1 MNGITEV
8 TKSIQK
14 DDPSEEET
22 AKNDKGL
29 NEQAKSESKTPD
41 EAKEELPIEKIF
53 DSGSEVAKSLGN
65 FKLYKSRGMYFSGT
79 IIDHEEHIIISG
91 YEGSILFYSIEHGKT
106 YIFKGAGGTL
116 CN

>member
-8 TKSIQK
+8 TKLFQK
-14 DDPSEEET
+14 DGPSEEET
-22 AKNDKGL
+22 ARNDKGL
-29 NEQAKSESKTPD
+29 NEQANSESKTPD

-65 FKLYKSRGMYFSGT
+65 FELYKPYGTDMYLSGT

-91 YEGSILFYSIEHGKT
+91 KEGSILIHSIEHGKT
-106 YIFKGAGGTL
+106 CI
-116 CN
+116 